1 MQLVE
6 KWPEIVIK
14 RPFNNLLRFPKKE
27 VVNVRSV
34 KKVANC
40 SIVLLLC
47 LVSFFTECKL
57 LQDRNPRNSY
67 CWSLFV
73 LVELEKINDKFELSM
88 IVFSSDF
95 TIFAPIKINQFHVAL
110 VQYTPSGFS
119 CDCLVLDSLLIVKLH
134 FISQLLFWR
143 NIATAICNSN
153 QFFLMLFNCILL
165 LFNSI
170 LFTPQ
175 NL

>member
-1 MQLVE
+1 ME

-14 RPFNNLLRFPKKE
+14 RPFNTLLRFPKKE

-34 KKVANC
+34 KKDANC

-57 LQDRNPRNSY
+57 LQDRSPRNTY

-95 TIFAPIKINQFHVAL
+95 TIFAPIKIN
-110 VQYTPSGFS
+110 
-119 CDCLVLDSLLIVKLH
+119 
-134 FISQLLFWR
+134 
-143 NIATAICNSN
+143 
-153 QFFLMLFNCILL
+153 
-165 LFNSI
+165 
-170 LFTPQ
+170 
-175 NL
+175 

>member
-1 MQLVE
+1 MPTAVLYCYCAWYPFLQNVNYY
-6 KWPEIVIK
+6 KTEI
-14 RPFNNLLRFPKKE
+14 
-27 VVNVRSV
+27 
-34 KKVANC
+34 
-40 SIVLLLC
+40 
-47 LVSFFTECKL
+47 
-57 LQDRNPRNSY
+57 SY

-110 VQYTPSGFS
+110 VQYTLSGFS

-143 NIATAICNSN
+143 NIVSATCKSN
-153 QFFLMLFNCILL
+153 QFFLMLINCVLL
-165 LFNSI
+165 LFNLISFI
-170 LFTPQ
+170 PQ
-175 NL
+175 NLWHSL